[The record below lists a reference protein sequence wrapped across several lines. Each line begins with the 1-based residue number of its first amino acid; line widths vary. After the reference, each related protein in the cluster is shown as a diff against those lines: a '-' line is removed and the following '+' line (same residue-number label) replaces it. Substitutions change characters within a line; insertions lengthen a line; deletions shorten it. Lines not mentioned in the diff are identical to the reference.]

1 MSGWKLSGAIGVA
14 VMAVA
19 LVYGFG
25 RGGFAAEGAAILD
38 LTWGRVTLIDLYT
51 GIGLATAWVWW
62 RDRSWRS
69 AVPWTVAFLLLGN
82 LAVAGYVLTRA
93 RRANSPAEFF
103 LGDHA

>member
-1 MSGWKLSGAIGVA
+1 MRGWRLGGAIGVG
-14 VMAVA
+14 VMVVA

-25 RGGFAAEGAAILD
+25 QGEFAREGGAILD
-38 LTWGRVTLIDLYT
+38 LPWGRVTLIDLYT

-82 LAVAGYVLTRA
+82 LAVAGYVLSRA
-93 RRANSPAEFF
+93 RQANNPGEFF
-103 LGDHA
+103 LGDRV